1 MMKIAIRST
10 EAQKQ
15 ELIQKGFVES
25 IYVFWIQSN
34 EQLQHA
40 DADVFFDLVFDDTT
54 LSNNKFI
61 QDKPVFVHAVNCV
74 CTEINKPN
82 YIRLNA
88 WSGFLNRPLIEL
100 ACNNEAS
107 KKIAETIFDAL
118 QWKYVWVNDE
128 YGFIAA
134 RIISMI
140 INEAYYALEDNVST
154 KAQIDIAMK
163 LGTNY
168 PYGPFEWGN
177 RIGIKN
183 VFSLLRHLEKQDTRY
198 AISALLGQESQQ
210 F

>member
-1 MMKIAIRST
+1 MKIAIRST

-15 ELIQKGFVES
+15 ELAQKGFGEG
-25 IYVFWIQSN
+25 IYVFWIESN

-61 QDKPVFVHAVNCV
+61 QDKPVFAHAVNCM

-88 WSGFLNRPLIEL
+88 WNGFLNRPLIEL
-100 ACNNEAS
+100 VCNNEAS
-107 KKIAETIFDAL
+107 KKIAETVFDAL

-128 YGFIAA
+128 HGFIAA

-177 RIGIKN
+177 RIGLKN